1 MKQNAQRSDD
11 AAVRECG
18 KMSGDPIVVVDFK
31 FFRDALLN
39 DEHIA
44 SQGIYRRHERVRGS
58 DLKYRTQFYLLLTA
72 RRKQPTAACGR
83 KPCLMV
89 RAQSTV
95 AAARQLLG
103 SGSSVTVPPVLSPT
117 CSRTPSRPAV
127 PTDCINRPDRRLR
140 PTDATTSI

>member
-11 AAVRECG
+11 VAVRECG

-72 RRKQPTAACGR
+72 RRKQPTAACGP

-89 RAQSTV
+89 APNL
-95 AAARQLLG
+95 QLLPQG
-103 SGSSVTVPPVLSPT
+103 NYSAPGQ
-117 CSRTPSRPAV
+117 A
-127 PTDCINRPDRRLR
+127 
-140 PTDATTSI
+140 